1 MPAPAPASRRPAA
14 STRRRLPR
22 PRTGTPH
29 PRGPALARSAASPP
43 PPASPPAS
51 PTEAV
56 QRGTALL
63 REGDNGAAAAMFEA
77 ALADLDPTAEETA
90 ALLYNTACAYSRLRD
105 FDRCGEPLRRAVND
119 YGVKFSVVLG
129 DPDLLAFRES
139 RQFDELQG
147 ELRGGGGAT
156 DQVVKLRA
164 EMKTPF
170 LLSRLLVLGG
180 LNLGA
185 VAGLF
190 IITAKLVAA
199 AKGVEGADDLGETA
213 RNFAVNLAAVG
224 GLSFFVLRDLRA
236 RKETEERI
244 STEEALGQLQVE
256 VGPGRVVPLSRF
268 RGQYRPLILCGT
280 AAYVKEALKGAERF
294 RAALDEN
301 GVKVVAV
308 VTQAAAARAPA
319 GAQLQAKKGFGRAA
333 AAGGGEAGAGE
344 GDAAA
349 AEAAEEAVAQFS
361 VKAANV
367 NEWRLWLDTQLA
379 KRGLDAE
386 SAWVQIQMDG
396 GIRSSG
402 TGKPDWSDLAQLRAR
417 DDIVTKITGA

>member
-1 MPAPAPASRRPAA
+1 MRPAPAARRPGARHVSA
-14 STRRRLPR
+14 RRRLPR
-22 PRTGTPH
+22 PHTHRTPH
-29 PRGPALARSAASPP
+29 LLARSAASPP
-43 PPASPPAS
+43 PPPATPPGSA
-51 PTEAV
+51 TEAV

-63 REGDNGAAAAMFEA
+63 RQGDNGAAAAMFEA
-77 ALADLDPTAEETA
+77 ALADLDPTAEEAA

-180 LNLGA
+180 LNVGA

-213 RNFAVNLAAVG
+213 RNFAINLAAVG

-256 VGPGRVVPLSRF
+256 VGPDRVVPLSRF

-280 AAYVKEALKGAERF
+280 ATYVKEALKGAERF

-308 VTQAAAARAPA
+308 VTQAAAARAGA

-344 GDAAA
+344 GAAA
-349 AEAAEEAVAQFS
+349 AEAAEAVAQFS

-402 TGKPDWSDLAQLRAR
+402 TGKPDWGDLAQLRAR